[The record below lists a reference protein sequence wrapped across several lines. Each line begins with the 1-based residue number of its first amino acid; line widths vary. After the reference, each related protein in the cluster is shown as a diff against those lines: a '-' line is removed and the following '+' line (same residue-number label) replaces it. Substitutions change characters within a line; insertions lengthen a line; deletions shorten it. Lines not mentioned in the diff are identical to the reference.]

1 MQNANKVGENLIVG
15 AQVGNGA
22 NVGDGAAET
31 GDVLTEVDQETVG
44 RTLVVV
50 ERVVG
55 QSIAWHRSQIRPVGK
70 FLADRQRSLVGWPAV
85 VPHAG
90 RLDVAGPVRDRGGI
104 RVARIRG
111 RKTTGG

>member
-1 MQNANKVGENLIVG
+1 MQYANKIRENLIVG
-15 AQVGNGA
+15 AQIGNGA
-22 NVGDGAAET
+22 NVGDGAAQT
-31 GDVLTEVDQETVG
+31 GDVLTQVDQETVG
-44 RTLVVV
+44 RTFVVV

-55 QSIAWHRSQIRPVGK
+55 QSIAGHRSQIRPVGK
-70 FLADRQRSLVGWPAV
+70 FLADRQRSLEGRSAV

-90 RLDVAGPVRDRGGI
+90 RLDIAGTVRDRGGI